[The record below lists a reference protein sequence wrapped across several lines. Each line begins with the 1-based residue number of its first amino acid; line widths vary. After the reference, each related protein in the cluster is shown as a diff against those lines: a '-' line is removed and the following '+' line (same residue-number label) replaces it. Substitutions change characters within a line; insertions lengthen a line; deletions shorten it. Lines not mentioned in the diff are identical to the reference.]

1 MGPSEI
7 CTERLRERRAEHA
20 RLESRHQQLGNARLV
35 GVALG
40 LALLWWIESAVP
52 AWTWP
57 AGLGMLA
64 AVLGSIFVFSRIEDS
79 MSYLQHACTLYPDP
93 AQGGRRQ
100 QPPTRTIEAL
110 SLEVDHAF
118 ARDVDVLEPR
128 GLFDRLSLAATREG
142 MKELVRMLTTSV
154 TAETMRERQA
164 AVKEL
169 KAQLDLREQFYV
181 AGAQKVPTIRTDH
194 MLAWATQDSVDVAPW
209 VRQLCFVLSCGVI
222 VVGAVAAVSLT
233 PLVILAISALLA
245 LEIGVWAL
253 FRRNLRLPSL
263 EAERI
268 HLDFLA
274 LSELLKIL
282 ENQDFH
288 SSRLR
293 ELVAAL
299 RGDGHSATDLIGQY
313 SRLIS
318 LYEARNNQIVA
329 LLGPL
334 VLYETQLAFAMERW
348 RAKHASRLPGWIAAV
363 AKFEAYSSL
372 ACFAFEHP
380 YHAFPDIQDEGLLLR
395 AKSLA
400 HPLLPEDA
408 IANDVRLDP
417 ERPIL
422 IVSGANMAG
431 KSTLLRTI
439 GISVSL
445 AYAGA
450 PVRAVSMTMS
460 PLHVI
465 ASIRTTDSLER
476 GESRFSAEL
485 KRIRLMLESMRD
497 GMPTLVLIDE
507 LFGGTNSYDRYTGA
521 VALTDFILDSDN
533 CLAVLS
539 THDRNVTHWA
549 EENRALV
556 CNAHFMDVF
565 EDGRMT
571 FDYTLRKG
579 PAQRG
584 NAVQLMKEAGIPVR
598 EMPHPQG

>member
-1 MGPSEI
+1 MGPAEI
-7 CTERLRERRAEHA
+7 SAERLRERREELA

-35 GVALG
+35 AVAVG
-40 LALLWWIESAVP
+40 LALLWWIENTVP

-57 AGLGMLA
+57 AAAGLLA
-64 AVLGSIFVFSRIEDS
+64 AVIGSTFVFSRIENS
-79 MSYLQHACTLYPDP
+79 LEYLRLACTLYPD
-93 AQGGRRQ
+93 AANGGRRQ
-100 QPPTRTIEAL
+100 QPPARTIEAL
-110 SLEVDHAF
+110 NLETDHAF
-118 ARDVDVLEPR
+118 ARDVDILEPR

-142 MKELVRMLTTSV
+142 MDELVRMLTTPA
-154 TAETMRERQA
+154 TAGTMRERQA
-164 AVKEL
+164 VVKEL
-169 KAQLDLREQFYV
+169 KPQLDLRERFYV
-181 AGAQKVPTIRTDH
+181 AGAQKVQTVRTDH
-194 MLAWATQDSVDVAPW
+194 MVEWSRQDNVHVAPW
-209 VRQLCFVLSCGVI
+209 IHRVCFVLSCGV
-222 VVGAVAAVSLT
+222 VATAVVAAVSPT
-233 PLVILAISALLA
+233 PLTILAVSVLLA
-245 LEIGVWAL
+245 AEIGAWAR

-263 EAERI
+263 EAENM

-274 LSELLKIL
+274 LSELLEIL
-282 ENQDFH
+282 EEQDFH

-293 ELVAAL
+293 ELTAAL
-299 RGDGHSATDLIGQY
+299 QGDGHSATRLIGEY
-313 SRLIS
+313 SRIIS
-318 LYEARNNQIVA
+318 LYEARHNQIVA

-348 RAKHASRLPGWIAAV
+348 RAKHASRLPGWIRAV

-372 ACFAFEHP
+372 GCFAFEHP
-380 YHAFPDIQDEGLLLR
+380 YYAFPDIQDTGLLLR

-400 HPLLPEDA
+400 HPLLPDDA
-408 IANDVRLDP
+408 IANDVSLDSGH
-417 ERPIL
+417 PIL

-450 PVRAVSMTMS
+450 PVRAMSMTMS

-485 KRIRLMLESMRD
+485 KRIQLMLESMRD
-497 GMPTLVLIDE
+497 GIPTLVLIDE

-521 VALTDFILDSDN
+521 VALTDYILDSDTS
-533 CLAVLS
+533 LAVLS

-549 EENRALV
+549 EENRATVL
-556 CNAHFMDVF
+556 NSHFMDVF
-565 EDGRMT
+565 EDGKMT
-571 FDYTLRKG
+571 FDYTLREG

-598 EMPHPQG
+598 EVPPPQA